1 MGLFQIISHNYLR
14 MPFKIRKVRGKN
26 CYTVYKAKDKKVYAK
41 CTTRKKAEKQLRLL
55 RAIIFNKNFKPNRI
69 NNTQTRKKRSK

>member
-1 MGLFQIISHNYLR
+1 

-55 RAIIFNKNFKPNRI
+55 RAIIFNKNFKPNQI

>member
-1 MGLFQIISHNYLR
+1 

-55 RAIIFNKNFKPNRI
+55 RAIIFNKNFKPNTR
-69 NNTQTRKKRSK
+69 TGGKTRKRRK

>member
-1 MGLFQIISHNYLR
+1 
-14 MPFKIRKVRGKN
+14 MPFKIRKVRGKK

-69 NNTQTRKKRSK
+69 TNTQTRKKRSK

>member
-1 MGLFQIISHNYLR
+1 

-55 RAIIFNKNFKPNRI
+55 RAIIFNKNFKPNTRSGGK
-69 NNTQTRKKRSK
+69 TRKRRK

>member
-1 MGLFQIISHNYLR
+1 